1 MRRCVGILL
10 ALLACGSAPCAAAD
24 QYKVDASHS
33 SVVFRVKHMGISYCY
48 GRFNKMS
55 GLFNLNEQDPAASEI
70 DVSVDAGSVDTANA
84 ERDKHLRNADFFDV
98 EKFPT
103 IRFQST
109 KVSRNGAGPFVAA
122 GNLTLHGVTRE
133 VAVDIDAT
141 GSGKGMLGEVRS
153 GLEAVFVIRRSEFG
167 MDRMVGP
174 VGDEVRLMVSLEGIR
189 Q

>member
-1 MRRCVGILL
+1 MLAILVSLVFCGVPLPLL
-10 ALLACGSAPCAAAD
+10 AE

-33 SVVFRVKHMGISYCY
+33 SVVFRVKHMGVSYCY

-55 GLFNLNEQDPAASEI
+55 GVFNLDAENPAKSEI
-70 DVSVDAGSVDTANA
+70 DVTVDAGSVDTANA

-98 EKFPT
+98 EKFPS

-109 KVSRNGAGPFVAA
+109 SVRSEDAGPFVAS
-122 GNLTLHGVTRE
+122 GNLTLHGVTRP
-133 VAVDIDAT
+133 VTVDIDAT